1 MNIAE
6 IFAEGGGILLIL
18 CTLIQISPIKINPW
32 TFFAKKVGKALNGEV
47 INQVELL
54 GKDVQS
60 LRKDL
65 EEREA
70 AAYRIRIM
78 RFGDELLHD
87 IHHSK
92 EHFDQILLDITH
104 YEAYCESHPDF
115 LNNVAQATI
124 DNIKRTYSKCMEER
138 SFL

>member
-1 MNIAE
+1 MSIAS
-6 IFAEGGGILLIL
+6 IFAGGGGIFLVL

-32 TFFAKKVGKALNGEV
+32 SYLANKIGKALNGEV

-60 LRKDL
+60 LRKNLD
-65 EEREA
+65 EREA
-70 AAYRIRIM
+70 AACRIRIM

-92 EHFDQILLDITH
+92 EHFDQTLLDITY
-104 YEAYCESHPDF
+104 YETYCKDHPNF
-115 LNNVAQATI
+115 RNNVIQATI
-124 DNIKRTYSKCMEER
+124 ENVKRTYSKCMDDH